1 MSKRLSIVLIFV
13 ILLSLLGCKPT
24 VSVPSGLLMSQ
35 KERITTPESSE
46 MDLEELVAGNTD
58 FVFDLYH
65 ILSSTED
72 NLFFSPYSISSALSM
87 TYAGARGETEK
98 QMADTLRYRLP
109 QESLHPAVNALDIQL
124 NQRDDEVDNGFQL
137 NIVNAIWGQ
146 KDYSFLQSYLDL
158 LAEQYGAGLR
168 ITNFAEEPEESR
180 ITINDWVSQQT
191 VDKINDLIPAGMI
204 NNATRLVLT
213 NAIYFDAEWEHTFDN
228 RKTYDGTFYL
238 LNGENVTVP
247 MMCREGG
254 YGYVGNP
261 FVVDKQK
268 RTAASYT
275 GGEEGYL
282 AVELAYKGNEI
293 SMLIIMPNPGRF
305 NEIESMLNADMV
317 NDIVSNIR
325 GETMLLSFPKFK
337 FESGFN
343 LAGSLIELGM
353 TDAFTGNADFSGMT
367 GKRDLY
373 ISDVIHQ
380 AFVSVDEQGTEAAA
394 ATAVVWEMLSGPP
407 PSLTLNHPFIF
418 MIRDIPTNTILFIGR
433 VMNPAD

>member
-1 MSKRLSIVLIFV
+1 MNKRLFTVLILV
-13 ILLSLLGCKPT
+13 TLLSLLGCKPM
-24 VSVPSGLLMSQ
+24 VSAPSGVLMSQ
-35 KERITTPESSE
+35 KERITAPESSE
-46 MDLEELVAGNTD
+46 MDLDQLVAGNND
-58 FVFDLYH
+58 FVFDLYRT
-65 ILSSTED
+65 LSSTEG

-87 TYAGARGETEK
+87 AYAGARGETEE
-98 QMADTLRYRLP
+98 QMANTLRYRLP
-109 QESLHPAVNALDIQL
+109 QESLHPAFNALDIQL
-124 NQRDDEVDNGFQL
+124 NQRDDEEDNGFQL

-158 LAEQYGAGLR
+158 LAENYGAGLR
-168 ITNFAEEPEESR
+168 ITDFAEEPEESR

-191 VDKINDLIPAGMI
+191 EDKINDLIPLGMI

-213 NAIYFDAEWEHTFDN
+213 NAIYFDAEWEDPFDN

-238 LNGENVTVP
+238 LNGDNVTVP
-247 MMCREGG
+247 MMTRKGG
-254 YGYVGNP
+254 YGYVGSP
-261 FVVDKQK
+261 FSVDKQK
-268 RTAASYT
+268 RTAAYT

-282 AVELAYKGNEI
+282 AVELPYKGGEI

-305 NEIESMLNADMV
+305 NEIESILDADMV

-325 GETMLLSFPKFK
+325 GESMLLWLPKFD

-343 LAGSLIELGM
+343 LKDSLIELGM
-353 TDAFTGNADFSGMT
+353 IDAFTDADFSGMA
-367 GKRDLY
+367 GKRDLF
-373 ISDVIHQ
+373 ISDVIHK

-394 ATAVVWEMLSGPP
+394 ATAVVMEMLSGPP